1 MAFKMSPGRGS
12 FQKTGRGVPPT
23 LMCGSPMKQ
32 VVDATTGKTAKE
44 LAQEKL
50 NKQMEQAGKNTG
62 DSKNVRTF
70 EASATAKTPGQ
81 KVEKIA
87 KTDAEIKRWKAAKEK
102 AKKEGK
108 PFGEKYKAKEETAT
122 VKASDTGK
130 DKPETNKTSEKMYF
144 FSNTNQNF
152 GSNSKAGLSDSNA
165 ADITS
170 LRNKNKADTNM
181 SNAALGSAFTTGKN
195 NLYSE
200 VAQTPDEAR
209 LQERGILPGDYNP
222 ASDKIYAN
230 KGSYLNNS
238 TPRRSSEEQ
247 LKNALKREKVIDNTV
262 AKRAEITNKAKA
274 EAAKK
279 RAEIEAKKAV
289 ATKKSAEIVA
299 NKKASQKTAP
309 PAKQMAKK
317 SPSKQMK
324 KKSC

>member
-87 KTDAEIKRWKAAKEK
+87 KSAAEIKRWKEAKEK

-122 VKASDTGK
+122 VKASDTGEDKMQPTKTDTLPTPKPKATYGDKKAAQKEKIATAKAKLESNRAEKKREPK
-130 DKPETNKTSEKMYF
+130 DKR
-144 FSNTNQNF
+144 
-152 GSNSKAGLSDSNA
+152 SKEE
-165 ADITS
+165 IQ
-170 LRNKNKADTNM
+170 KAIR
-181 SNAALGSAFTTGKN
+181 K
-195 NLYSE
+195 
-200 VAQTPDEAR
+200 
-209 LQERGILPGDYNP
+209 
-222 ASDKIYAN
+222 AN
-230 KGSYLNNS
+230 KGNGTSS
-238 TPRRSSEEQ
+238 SGRS
-247 LKNALKREKVIDNTV
+247 LIG
-262 AKRAEITNKAKA
+262 AKISD
-274 EAAKK
+274 
-279 RAEIEAKKAV
+279 I
-289 ATKKSAEIVA
+289 
-299 NKKASQKTAP
+299 ASSVFKGGCKT
-309 PAKQMAKK
+309 
-317 SPSKQMK
+317 
-324 KKSC
+324 CN